1 MALVFRNDSERNCG
15 QSTAFRDGVSSIIQ
29 VSAHKAT
36 TKASSSFRAR
46 CSNQNPMTPLRS
58 TAAPAA
64 QILPLPQLS
73 VRLLVVYFAALAPS
87 LGTALSAVGRLALY
101 LTAFAFI
108 FSSVKSSLKL
118 NSQLHRL
125 WISLI
130 LLTVSY
136 MALSTAWSSA
146 DAALAGQSWSR
157 HARLL
162 TIPIVVALIQSR
174 AELVWTLRVFVAGQ
188 VFVLLSSWLLVAG
201 VNLPWATA
209 AAAMSQYAVF
219 GSYLEQSMTETVLA
233 IILWFMRDTI
243 FGRQYRYLAV
253 ALAVIAVIHV
263 FSSLLSRTGHL
274 MCIAFLSYAAFLQTP
289 KRLRA
294 LALLLPA
301 GFLLLAYFGSS
312 NVATRLNQAASE
324 VKSYRDGTAK
334 STSNG
339 QRLAIVGA
347 SLTLISDNPIFGYG
361 AGSWNNEYVRTEG
374 SKIVPG
380 TETFDNPHNVAM
392 LWAVEGG
399 LVGLGL
405 LCASLVT
412 VSLTS
417 RRLEPEWKRTFTAM
431 LLVLVV
437 ASMFTSTIYG
447 IGLGDFFC
455 VGIGLMLCAASY
467 SSASSAQ
474 NDAPHD

>member
-1 MALVFRNDSERNCG
+1 MPK
-15 QSTAFRDGVSSIIQ
+15 T
-29 VSAHKAT
+29 
-36 TKASSSFRAR
+36 
-46 CSNQNPMTPLRS
+46 
-58 TAAPAA
+58 
-64 QILPLPQLS
+64 S
-73 VRLLVVYFAALAPS
+73 VRLLVLYFAALSPS
-87 LGTALSAVGRLALY
+87 LGTAVSAAGRLGLY
-101 LTAFAFI
+101 LMAVAYI
-108 FSSVKSSLKL
+108 LANIKSSLKPFS
-118 NSQLHRL
+118 NPHKL
-125 WISLI
+125 WVSLI
-130 LLTVSY
+130 VLTVAY

-146 DAALAGQSWSR
+146 DVALAGQSWSR

-162 TIPIVVALIQSR
+162 TIPIVVMLIHSR
-174 AELVWTLRVFVAGQ
+174 AELVWVLRVFVVGQ
-188 VFVLLSSWLLVAG
+188 LFVLFSSWLLVAG
-201 VNLPWATA
+201 VYVPWATA
-209 AAAMSQYAVF
+209 GAAMSQYAVF
-219 GSYLEQSMTETVLA
+219 GSYLEQSMTETVVA

-243 FGRQYRYLAV
+243 FGRQYRALAI
-253 ALAVIAVIHV
+253 ALAVLAVVHV

-274 MCIAFLSYAAFLQTP
+274 MCVAFMSYVAFLHIP
-289 KRLRA
+289 KRWRA
-294 LALLLPA
+294 LALFLPA

-347 SLTLISDNPIFGYG
+347 SLTLISEKPIFGYG
-361 AGSWNNEYVRTEG
+361 AGSWNKEYVRTEG

-412 VSLTS
+412 VALTLK
-417 RRLEPEWKRTFTAM
+417 RLETEWQRTLTAI
-431 LLVLVV
+431 LLVLAV
-437 ASMFTSTIYG
+437 ASTFTSTVYG

-455 VGIGLMLCAASY
+455 VGIGLMLCAVHHSKA
-467 SSASSAQ
+467 ADLQ
-474 NDAPHD
+474 NANPLHT